1 VPRKL
6 IKDVERYGASMTT
19 KINPLERPL
28 SQATPSILRRMQ
40 RVYWLSGAARVVCAH
55 LARPKLEGALHL
67 CRLMDERGLA
77 STICYWDSTRDTPR
91 KTADAYLKALEGLG
105 RKSNCF
111 LSMRAPALGL
121 DSDLVAEVLE
131 RARQDDIGIHFDALG
146 PETADRTFSL
156 IMNALP
162 GSSKLG
168 CTIPGRWR
176 RSPHDAALAVDFGL
190 NVRVVKGQWV
200 DPEEPGMDPRAGFLA
215 IIDRLAGR
223 ARHVAV
229 ATHDLPLAQE
239 ALQRLRAA
247 NTSCELQLIFGLPTR
262 HLVRQARAAGVP
274 VRFYVPYG
282 HAYLPQVLS
291 KVRQNPRIL
300 WTMARALLTG
310 SSRSLLRTR

>member
-1 VPRKL
+1 
-6 IKDVERYGASMTT
+6 MTT

-28 SQATPSILRRMQ
+28 SQATPKTLGSMQ

-55 LARPKLEGALHL
+55 LARPKLEGALQL
-67 CRLMDERGLA
+67 CRLMDELGLA

-105 RKSNCF
+105 RMSNCF

-121 DSDLVAEVLE
+121 DSDLLAEVLE
-131 RARQDDIGIHFDALG
+131 RARQDDVGVHFDALG

-156 IMNALP
+156 IMNART

-176 RSPHDAALAVDFGL
+176 RSPHDAAFAVDFGL
-190 NVRVVKGQWV
+190 NVRVVKGQWI
-200 DPEEPGMDPRAGFLA
+200 DPEEPSMDPRAGFLA

-262 HLVRQARAAGVP
+262 QLVQQACAAGVP
-274 VRFYVPYG
+274 VRF
-282 HAYLPQVLS
+282 
-291 KVRQNPRIL
+291 
-300 WTMARALLTG
+300 
-310 SSRSLLRTR
+310 